1 MGDGVSHSATATAA
15 ETAPNGWSWGLLR
28 GFRGGEPDALR
39 RVYQMYV
46 EEVGKQ
52 LRYGFTFESRGR
64 AHRFVGYGGGF
75 EFHDALHETFRRA
88 FEPRARQGYDG
99 LRPYGPYLKAIARNV
114 VLKTFRAREV
124 LFPPLEEEPTIV
136 AVEPSPEQA
145 LMREQIRG
153 VVKRF
158 LDTLAP
164 EDRALCKVRFVDGK
178 SQRDA
183 AEILGL
189 GRQQVRGREAKLRDR
204 LVAYL
209 REHGEAGLLPASL
222 LWLFVVQSMAEVLR

>member
-1 MGDGVSHSATATAA
+1 
-15 ETAPNGWSWGLLR
+15 LR

-46 EEVGKQ
+46 EEVAKQ
-52 LRYGFTFESRGR
+52 LRYGFAFESRGR

-88 FEPRARQGYDG
+88 FEPRAREGYDG
-99 LRPYGPYLKAIARNV
+99 LRPYGPYLRAIARNV

-124 LFPPLEEEPTIV
+124 LFPPIDDDGRRTDGV
-136 AVEPSPEQA
+136 AALPDEVQASPEQA
-145 LMREQIRG
+145 LAREQIRA
-153 VVKRF
+153 VVQRF
-158 LDTLAP
+158 LQALAP
-164 EDRALCKVRFVDGK
+164 EDRALCKVRFVDGR

-189 GRQQVRGREAKLRDR
+189 GRQQVRGREAKLRGR
-204 LVAYL
+204 LVEFL
-209 REHGEAGLLPASL
+209 REQGEAGLVPRVTSIA
-222 LWLFVVQSMAEVLR
+222 WLVIVHAMGEVLR